1 MKPLVS
7 VCMSI
12 YNTSS
17 YLQECIDSIL
27 SQSFSDFELLIVD
40 DGSTD
45 NSCDIVCSYN
55 DPRIRLIKN
64 NHDYIGSLNLLLK
77 EARGK
82 YIARMDSDDLMYQ
95 NRLRVQFDYMESHSE
110 ISILASS
117 AVYMDSKEPLC
128 EYSDCTVITE
138 QDLLCYNPIIHPTTF
153 MRTNMLRKFDLKYED
168 GYKYAEDYRLW
179 TECVKCQ
186 LKIAIIPFVGIEYRR
201 NENQITQKHSRSVH
215 KSANRVK
222 CSFARWLCLQSN
234 KLYKHP
240 QIKDSGK
247 LLTVIIPFLNEGIE
261 VVETV
266 KSLRSMVHDDVDI
279 IIVNDCSTDGLD
291 YQSMLSAYGVYYVL
305 NRKRKGVAASRDFG
319 IELCKTP
326 YFLLLDAHMR
336 VYNERWLRDI
346 TDLLMRNDRQLLCA
360 QTKQLWKDDTGKII
374 ELKDVAPVYGAYA
387 TFEKGQLSPGI
398 EWNYLERD
406 TSEVTQPIA
415 CVLGAGYAASRRYW
429 THLRGLEGLELYG
442 CDEVYISLKVW
453 SEGGRCLLLK
463 EHSFGHIYRDKAPY
477 QITQCSFVYNYLII
491 AYILFP
497 TVMWYWILSC
507 CQIARPSDFM
517 EAWILFKKNKRKL
530 YSLKIYH
537 SQIATASLQKV
548 IKMNLLMSE
557 QHIDNFA
564 DRINVADKIFSNVLE
579 KTSSNYGIIDGKMAA
594 LIWMSLWDQDGS
606 KGTIQIRHELF
617 DELKQAILLKQM
629 PCNFRNGLCGV
640 GWGLLYLYANS
651 LIDDIDESLLNQID
665 LDIQAVDITQ
675 ISNKSLYYG
684 TSGIMAYFVCR
695 QLYNRHKGLS
705 TKFSDYFASAIIKEG
720 KMLLKSSN
728 EHIAL
733 YYSHI
738 LKSMNDIEFIND
750 FTPQLCDWIN
760 FPITN
765 PTNPRYWTFSMDNGC
780 LGYTIPAFK
789 IKEP

>member
-564 DRINVADKIFSNVLE
+564 DRISVADKIFSNVLE

>member
-1 MKPLVS
+1 MAPLVS
-7 VCMSI
+7 VCIPI
-12 YNTSS
+12 YNASCF
-17 YLQECIDSIL
+17 LQECIESIL

-45 NSCDIVCSYN
+45 NSCQIVCSYN

-82 YIARMDSDDLMYQ
+82 YIARMDSDDIMCQ
-95 NRLRVQFDYMESHSE
+95 NRLQVQFDYMESHSE
-110 ISILASS
+110 ICILASS

-128 EYSDCTVITE
+128 DYSDCRVITE

-153 MRTNMLRKFDLKYED
+153 MRTNMLRKFDLRYED

-179 TECVKCQ
+179 TECVKSD
-186 LKIAIIPFVGIEYRR
+186 LKIAIIPFVAIEYRR
-201 NENQITQKHSRSVH
+201 SENQITQKHSRLVH
-215 KSANRVK
+215 KSANSVK
-222 CSFARWLCLQSN
+222 CSFAKWLCLQSN
-234 KLYKHP
+234 RSYKHP

-247 LLTVIIPFLNEGIE
+247 LLTVIIPFLNEGVE

-291 YQSMLSAYGVYYVL
+291 YQSMLSPYGVYYVL

-336 VYNERWLRDI
+336 VYDERWLRDI

-415 CVLGAGYAASRRYW
+415 CILGAGYAASKRYW

-463 EHSFGHIYRDKAPY
+463 EHSFGHIYRNKAPY

-564 DRINVADKIFSNVLE
+564 DRISVADKIFSNVLE

-617 DELKQAILLKQM
+617 EELKQAILLKQM